1 MSRTLDLNAEQAILG
16 SLMVWPEEFDRVADT
31 IDARDFAS
39 SGHQAIYGA
48 ISSLTMACKPVD
60 AVTVHSELLRRG
72 VEGFTLAELNALAQG
87 AGSQR
92 GVRRYA
98 EAIRQAALERQLL
111 AATDQA
117 SEIAQADGDMPA
129 RLEQITALFGGMSH
143 RSVSR
148 LPEHVAKFA
157 ISRIDHYTALSMGE
171 IQPGWRTGI
180 PTLDRLLGGLKGG
193 KVYVLAARP
202 AVGKSSFAMHLTL
215 KLAGSEGLQAVF
227 LSQEMPNEEL
237 TDRAI
242 ANLGRV
248 DYSNIQSG
256 KLSNDEW
263 GAVTEGIELF
273 SKMPLHFDDEGG
285 LTLAA
290 IRAKA
295 RSVKGLK
302 LLVIDYLQLC
312 SGTGKRETNRNSELE
327 EISRGIK
334 TLAKEL
340 DCAVILLSQLSRDVE
355 KRASKEPDLP
365 DLRDSGAIE
374 QDADAVIFLWP
385 AREFEQEGHRLIG
398 CKVAKNRGGPIGKFG
413 LDFRGCYQ
421 HWGESDQDVR
431 APRIPEIRP
440 RKRGFDDG
448 GE

>member
-1 MSRTLDLNAEQAILG
+1 MSRTFDTQAEQTVLG
-16 SLMVWPEEFDRVADT
+16 SLMVWPEEFDRISDT
-31 IDARDFAS
+31 IGAKDFAS
-39 SGHQAIYGA
+39 SGHQAVYGA
-48 ISSLTMACKPVD
+48 IAALCIACKAVD
-60 AVTVHSELLRRG
+60 AVTVHSELLRQG
-72 VEGFTLAELNALAQG
+72 IQGFTLVELNALAQG
-87 AGSQR
+87 AGSKR
-92 GVRRYA
+92 AVRRYA
-98 EAIRQAALERQLL
+98 EAIRAAALERQLL

-117 SEIAQADGDMPA
+117 GEIAQDEGEMPE
-129 RLEQITALFGGMSH
+129 RLERITALFGGMAH
-143 RSVSR
+143 RSVGR

-157 ISRIDHYTALSMGE
+157 INRIDHYTALAMGE

-202 AVGKSSFAMHLTL
+202 AVGKSSFAMHLAL
-215 KLAGSEGLQAVF
+215 KLAGNEGLPSAF

-248 DYSNIQSG
+248 DYSSIQSG
-256 KLSNDEW
+256 KLTNDEW
-263 GAVTEGIELF
+263 GSVTEGVELF
-273 SKMPLHFDDEGG
+273 SKLPMHFDDEGG

-312 SGTGKRETNRNSELE
+312 SGTSKRETNRNSELE

-340 DCAVILLSQLSRDVE
+340 DCAVLLLSQLSRDVE
-355 KRASKEPDLP
+355 KRANKEPDLP

-398 CKVAKNRGGPIGKFG
+398 CKVAKNRGGPIGKFC

-421 HWGESDQDVR
+421 HWGESMEPVR
-431 APRIPEIRP
+431 YEPVTSIVRGAS
-440 RKRGFDDG
+440 RGFR
-448 GE
+448 EAA